1 MPTVHQVPP
10 TSLALGCTLMQM
22 RKPRCGKC
30 PPWAIELF
38 ARRRDSVFSIQFH
51 SLVLN
56 HRTLLLPPFM
66 FFVFFL
72 PRLRSQVVVPLV
84 KNLPTN
90 ARGERDVG
98 WIPGSGRSP
107 GGGHRNPLQYSCLE
121 NPRSPA
127 GYSPWGWKESDMTGT
142 T

>member
-1 MPTVHQVPP
+1 MHQVPP
-10 TSLALGCTLMQM
+10 TSLALGSTHMTPLMQM

-30 PPWAIELF
+30 LSQAIELF

-56 HRTLLLPPFM
+56 HRTLLCPRLCF
-66 FFVFFL
+66 FFL
-72 PRLRSQVVVPLV
+72 PRLRSQVAVPVV

-90 ARGERDVG
+90 TRDERDVG

-107 GGGHRNPLQYSCLE
+107 GRGHGNPLQYSYLE

-127 GYSPWGWKESDMTGT
+127 GYSPWGWKESGT
-142 T
+142 TGAT